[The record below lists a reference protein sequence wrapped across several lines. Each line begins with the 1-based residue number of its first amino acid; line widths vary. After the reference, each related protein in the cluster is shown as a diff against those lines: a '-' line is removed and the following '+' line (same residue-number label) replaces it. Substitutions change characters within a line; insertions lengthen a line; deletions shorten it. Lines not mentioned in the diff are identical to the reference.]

1 MSETPTTPPTTTE
14 APVAETRPTPAP
26 AKPIHGAHFGI
37 GRRKAAVARVRIKPG
52 SGQFTVN
59 KKRSLD
65 EYFGRDQDR
74 NHSLSPLRLTGLTQK
89 YDIFV
94 NVHGGGSHGQAGAIR
109 LGIARAIIKA
119 EPQHYQ
125 ALKAGG
131 YLTRDAREVERKKPG
146 QAGARRSFQYSK
158 R

>member
-1 MSETPTTPPTTTE
+1 MSETTTTTPTTE
-14 APVAETRPTPAP
+14 APAAQPAPTPAP

-52 SGQFTVN
+52 SGQFVIN

-89 YDIFV
+89 YDVFV

-125 ALKAGG
+125 ALKDGG

-146 QAGARRSFQYSK
+146 QAGARRSYQYSK